1 MVTYSY
7 LFRSVNSMKLLFIY
21 LIWRASRQLLGSEPQ
36 DHRERMTTKRSRYI
50 TGHDNGIWSNA
61 PSLTCWVVQ
70 EGYLS
75 GQYKNFG

>member
-36 DHRERMTTKRSRYI
+36 DHRRQNDRGTLQVTTM
-50 TGHDNGIWSNA
+50 G
-61 PSLTCWVVQ
+61 
-70 EGYLS
+70 
-75 GQYKNFG
+75 FGRTHHH